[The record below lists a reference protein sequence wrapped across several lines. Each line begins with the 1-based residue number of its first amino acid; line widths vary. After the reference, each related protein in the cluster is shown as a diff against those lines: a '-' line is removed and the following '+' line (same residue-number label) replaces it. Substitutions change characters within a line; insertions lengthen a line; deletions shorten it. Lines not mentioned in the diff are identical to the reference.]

1 MCSIK
6 QSPKT
11 TFEDDGT
18 NLTVLIKIE
27 AQVFIEEKNLSQ
39 CVIRVNINDPVTS
52 ITNSIEKLHS
62 CKIIAV
68 FKGKEVK
75 LDKSF
80 AE

>member
-6 QSPKT
+6 ESPKT

-18 NLTVLIKIE
+18 NLTALIKIE
-27 AQVFIEEKNLSQ
+27 AQVFIEDKNLSQ
-39 CVIRVNINDPVTS
+39 SVIRININDPVTS
-52 ITNSIEKLHS
+52 ITDSIEKLHF

-68 FKGKEVK
+68 FNGKEVK